1 MSFCKEDQNAL
12 GCDFERF
19 FLLLC
24 KKKVADPG
32 VFQSGKLCKQKVKI

>member
-1 MSFCKEDQNAL
+1 MLWGVTLK
-12 GCDFERF
+12 GF

-24 KKKVADPG
+24 KKKFADPG